1 MLNNENYSLEEV
13 KHIANSHKIKC
24 NSLKNYFLINLNENN
39 QDDIASK
46 TLGYLGE
53 LEYDLDNINNLISN
67 FQIYYQNI
75 TQSLKD
81 SSLKEYNLNNEINI
95 LKEDLNNAK
104 REINKLKN
112 ENCFLKN
119 KESANKKIL
128 DEKFK
133 RSNDEESKN
142 NKLNNTYNEVDNFR
156 NYLNYNSFNTVFNNN
171 NLYEPKNRYDY
182 KIYGRRLTYSRNSN
196 DSYKMPIIN
205 NMINNKIND
214 NISNRINSNNDNI
227 NEFNNDSDNNKNINN
242 NVNNDLNNNINNSAN
257 NIINKSIRNKLEN
270 NFNNNINNITFNNTF
285 NKANKDS
292 NLNNNT
298 NDYNKENDFLSN
310 NIYPIP
316 KQNYSS
322 YNIPIKQN
330 RAMEPKNIN
339 PKPNLPNEKENKA
352 KRINNIL
359 SVISNDDKKCNEL
372 KSIYGNNIEENLMK
386 GNINNESL
394 DKIEKILFNKNKSI
408 IPLSKRFQIQ
418 NRAKSNSY
426 KKAKSFLNNH
436 NNHRNIKNKNNR
448 FIRQRI
454 SEKKFDVKDN
464 KNKWNT
470 SRDFFT
476 NK

>member
-13 KHIANSHKIKC
+13 KHIVNSHKIKC

-39 QDDIASK
+39 QDAIASK

-95 LKEDLNNAK
+95 LKEDLNDAK

-119 KESANKKIL
+119 KENSNKKIL
-128 DEKFK
+128 DEKLK
-133 RSNDEESKN
+133 RNNDEENKN

-156 NYLNYNSFNTVFNNN
+156 NYLNYNSFNTVYNNN
-171 NLYEPKNRYDY
+171 NLYEPKNRFEY

-196 DSYKMPIIN
+196 DSYNMPIIN
-205 NMINNKIND
+205 NMINNKNNN
-214 NISNRINSNNDNI
+214 NISNGINNNIDNI
-227 NEFNNDSDNNKNINN
+227 NEINNDSDNNKNINSN
-242 NVNNDLNNNINNSAN
+242 INNDLNNNINNSVN
-257 NIINKSIRNKLEN
+257 DIINKNIRDKFKN
-270 NFNNNINNITFNNTF
+270 NFNSNINNITFNNTF
-285 NKANKDS
+285 NKTNKDL

-330 RAMEPKNIN
+330 REMEPKIMN
-339 PKPNLPNEKENKA
+339 PKPYLPNENENKIN
-352 KRINNIL
+352 RINNIL
-359 SVISNDDKKCNEL
+359 SVISNDDKKYNEL
-372 KSIYGNNIEENLMK
+372 KSIYGNNIEEKLMN
-386 GNINNESL
+386 GNINNENL

-426 KKAKSFLNNH
+426 KKAKNFLNN
-436 NNHRNIKNKNNR
+436 NRNINNKNNR

-454 SEKKFDVKDN
+454 SEKKIDVKGN

-470 SRDFFT
+470 SRDFYM